1 MMQVYGIDAIVRIV
15 SHFSFIYLAFW
26 ALKSLR
32 VDTLFRPLKETQIR
46 IAITM
51 LAIAI
56 GFTCSTFFLEIIML
70 CKNIFLTFN

>member
-1 MMQVYGIDAIVRIV
+1 MQVYGIDAIVRII

-26 ALKSLR
+26 SLR
-32 VDTLFRPLKETQIR
+32 SLRIENLFKAFKETQVRLVIL
-46 IAITM
+46 M

-56 GFTCSTFFLEIIML
+56 GYACSTFFLEIILL

>member
-1 MMQVYGIDAIVRIV
+1 MQVYGIDAIVRII

-26 ALKSLR
+26 ALRSLR
-32 VDTLFRPLKETQIR
+32 IENLFKAFKETQVRLVIL
-46 IAITM
+46 M

-56 GFTCSTFFLEIIML
+56 GYACSTFFLEIILL

>member
-1 MMQVYGIDAIVRIV
+1 MQVYGIDAIVRIV

-26 ALKSLR
+26 ALRSLR
-32 VDTLFRPLKETQIR
+32 IENFFKAFKETQVR
-46 IAITM
+46 LAILM

-56 GFTCSTFFLEIIML
+56 GFTCSTFFLEIILL

>member
-1 MMQVYGIDAIVRIV
+1 MQVYGIDAIVRIV

-26 ALKSLR
+26 ALRSLR
-32 VDTLFRPLKETQIR
+32 IENLFKAFKETQVR
-46 IAITM
+46 LAILM

-56 GFTCSTFFLEIIML
+56 GFTYSTFFLEIILL